1 MERKVEITENE
12 ANVIMAALGELPG
25 KIGFEA
31 QYLIRSKFNTVV
43 AQEQALTQ
51 QAFAALE
58 EKQTPT
64 PQK

>member
-1 MERKVEITENE
+1 MERKFEINE
-12 ANVIMAALGELPG
+12 SDLNELYAALGELPT
-25 KIGFEA
+25 KVGFKPMYILQKKYDA
-31 QYLIRSKFNTVV
+31 VI
-43 AQEQALTQ
+43 AAEQALSQ